1 MSSSVASALTII
13 LSIIVAVVGIVF
25 FLPPKNREKF
35 GKGFKRIF
43 DFVNFKTFIVD
54 YVLKGLYI
62 LSTAMCVIGG
72 FLTIFTVRTTYQNV
86 YNSNSVFSQ
95 TKATTSL
102 SVDNIGTGLLIMVLG
117 PIIVRIVYELIMLTI
132 VAVRNIMEINKKM
145 PGNPEEPEAP
155 AEPATPMEPV
165 NPTTEEKIV
174 EAAENSTEL

>member
-1 MSSSVASALTII
+1 
-13 LSIIVAVVGIVF
+13 
-25 FLPPKNREKF
+25 
-35 GKGFKRIF
+35 
-43 DFVNFKTFIVD
+43 
-54 YVLKGLYI
+54 
-62 LSTAMCVIGG
+62 MCVIGG

-165 NPTTEEKIV
+165 NPTTEVKIV